1 MTDETTT
8 ARESL
13 VAARKLRSCDRVI
26 LDALLDGSATARE
39 ISERVLMRSKEEW
52 AARHDYFFEWD
63 TDEEPLGAALLAH
76 SEARKAGWVLMTWE
90 IDGRLRAL
98 GFTYVTLD
106 LRGLRS
112 GSMNDVLGA
121 AGGQQS
127 AAPGYTAPDSPGDV
141 SKGR

>member
-98 GFTYVTLD
+98 
-106 LRGLRS
+106 REARS
-112 GSMNDVLGA
+112 GRA
-121 AGGQQS
+121 A
-127 AAPGYTAPDSPGDV
+127 TDRRNAPDALEPSCLSRCSVP
-141 SKGR
+141 